1 MLIKV
6 LFVCMGNI
14 CRSPMAEAV
23 FQDMVNKAGLADQF
37 SLDSA
42 GVGGW
47 HEGETAHRG
56 TLEILKKHNIP
67 YNGRARQMTPSDFDT
82 FDYILVMDRE
92 NLSGVMRFMN
102 QREAAAKASMFM
114 RDAKKPEI
122 ALFMSYANRAGA
134 SETREVPD
142 PYYDGN
148 FAEVYDLITQ
158 GCAALLAHIRAT
170 HHI

>member
-1 MLIKV
+1 MTIKV

-23 FQDMVNKAGLADQF
+23 FQDMVNKAGLAGKF
-37 SLDSA
+37 SVDSA
-42 GVGGW
+42 GTGGW

-56 TLEILKKHNIP
+56 TLEILKKNSIA
-67 YNGRARQMTPSDFDT
+67 YNGRARQITPSDFDV

-102 QREAAAKASMFM
+102 QREAASKASMFT

-122 ALFMSYANRAGA
+122 VLFLSYANRAGTLN
-134 SETREVPD
+134 EREVPD

-148 FAEVYDLITQ
+148 FDEVYDLVTK